1 MLGIH
6 WPEFMLIAVITVLVV
21 GPKELPRVLRTF
33 TQIMRKIRGLSK
45 EFQDTMSDLA
55 KEADMDDM
63 KDTFKDVESRV
74 ADMRVE
80 DELDG
85 TLDGDNKI
93 AGMFTGNV
101 IGTELAEDAKKKL
114 DPPDE
119 FEEQTEAEADKKS
132 APKIADSSEDDDDAK
147 DGEDDDGMEASTA
160 DAPTPKTPNNKDAG
174 EAVEPET
181 SGDNDGDDDDGNGD
195 AKKAATPERTG
206 DSTSAPPPAGA

>member
-6 WPEFMLIAVITVLVV
+6 WPEFMLIAVVTVLVV

-80 DELDG
+80 DELDN

-114 DPPDE
+114 DPQDK
-119 FEEQTEAEADKKS
+119 FEAQIEDEADKKS
-132 APKIADSSEDDDDAK
+132 AAKIEDNSV
-147 DGEDDDGMEASTA
+147 EDDDGMDASTA
-160 DAPTPKTPNNKDAG
+160 DTPTPKTPNNKDAG
-174 EAVEPET
+174 DSVEAAT
-181 SGDNDGDDDDGNGD
+181 SSDADDAANGDD
-195 AKKAATPERTG
+195 KKAATPEPLG
-206 DSTSAPPPAGA
+206 DSTSAPPSAWA